1 MTRRAGLN
9 REQVI
14 QAAAE
19 LADREGLEA
28 LSLAAL
34 AAHLNIRTPS
44 LYNHVDGLPG
54 LRRDLALLGLREQN
68 ARMGQ
73 AGIGRT
79 GADAVLAVAS
89 AYREFILTHPGLH
102 AAIMLHAGKGAE
114 DDEAIQAA
122 SDEAVKIVLAVLSAF
137 NLQGEDALHAVRG
150 LRSIVHGFAT
160 LELSGGFGMPI
171 SIDESFRRLVQMF
184 VRGLEDCR

>member
-19 LADREGLEA
+19 LADRQGLEA

-54 LRRDLALLGLREQN
+54 LRRELALSGLREQN
-68 ARMGQ
+68 VRLGR
-73 AGIGRT
+73 AGIGKT
-79 GADAVLAVAS
+79 GAEAVMAVAC
-89 AYREFILTHPGLH
+89 AYREFIHAHPGLH
-102 AAIMLHAGKGAE
+102 AAIMQHTGTAAE
-114 DDEAIQAA
+114 GDEALQAA
-122 SDEAVKIVLAVLSAF
+122 SAESVEIVLTVLGAF
-137 NLQGEDALHAVRG
+137 KLSGEEALHAVRG
-150 LRSIVHGFAT
+150 LRSIVIGFTT
-160 LELSGGFGMPI
+160 LELTGGFGMPI
-171 SIDESFRRLVQMF
+171 SIDVSFRRLVEMF
-184 VRGLEDCR
+184 VAGLKNRE